1 VQPSE
6 QNSEKDSDNKTR
18 IRQYIVSTWL
28 SGDDRGFDDDTDLAQ
43 TGVLD
48 SFSTLSLMA
57 FLSESLNVQIEP
69 ADVNAETFRSVNTIA
84 KLVQGKAA
92 T

>member
-1 VQPSE
+1 ME
-6 QNSEKDSDNKTR
+6 DSDTKAR
-18 IRQYIVSTWL
+18 IRQYIVTTWL

-69 ADVNAETFRSVNTIA
+69 ADVNAETFRSVNSIG
-84 KLVQGKAA
+84 KLVAQKAA
-92 T
+92 R